1 MIAFDLP
8 AWLAYPYLFVLGC
21 VVGSFLN
28 VCIYRFP
35 RHRRIGAAWRGIWSP
50 PSSCPRC
57 GRRIR
62 WHDNIPILG
71 WLRLRGRCRDCR
83 MWISPRYPA
92 IELLN
97 GLLWV
102 ALYWL
107 EVPAG
112 WPATIKDSGL
122 YSPMGPQGIADSSWL
137 SPTAV
142 LHWRYFYHLVLV
154 EALVVATFID
164 WDLWII
170 PDAVTIPAMVV
181 GVLGNFVIGQVYLV
195 PVWFQSPTLARDIS
209 LVRDLTPAVG
219 WMFPEWLDPLLQ
231 GPAVPLWIAQHPH
244 LHGLAVSLVGILVGG
259 GVVWAVREV
268 GTRIL
273 GREAMGDGDVVLM
286 AMVGSFLGWQVSVA
300 GFLFS
305 TVVGCGVAVL
315 RLVWSRQAEI
325 PYGPYLSMGTLA
337 VLFGWNRVWPPFERV
352 FSTGVLLVPVG
363 LIMLAGMGLL
373 LAAMQWIK
381 RLAGIDLY
389 PEDPLPAWL
398 PADQSQYLAGEQVD
412 PQQGQWRR
420 AQWPGNLSGRGQ
432 LQENHWRRP
441 GQ

>member
-1 MIAFDLP
+1 VIAFDLP
-8 AWLAYPYLFVLGC
+8 VWLAYLYLFVLGC

-35 RHRRIGAAWRGIWSP
+35 KHPTVGAAWRGIWTP

-57 GRRIR
+57 GTRIR
-62 WHDNIPILG
+62 WQDNIPIFG
-71 WLRLRGRCRDCR
+71 WLRLKGRCRDCR

-107 EVPAG
+107 EVPVG
-112 WPATIKDSGL
+112 WRATIEDSGL
-122 YSPMGPQGIADSSWL
+122 YSTMGPQGIPGHAWL

-170 PDAVTIPAMVV
+170 PDAITLPTMVV
-181 GVLGNFVIGQVYLV
+181 GVLGNVLIGQVYLV
-195 PVWFQSPTLARDIS
+195 PVWFQSPTLARDVQ
-209 LVRDLTPAVG
+209 LVRDLTPQVG
-219 WMFPEWLDPLLQ
+219 WMFPTWLDPLLE
-231 GPAVPLWIAQHPH
+231 GPIVPLWIAEHPH
-244 LHGLAVSLVGILVGG
+244 LHGLAVSLAGILVGG
-259 GVVWAVREV
+259 GVVWAVRAV

-286 AMVGSFLGWQVSVA
+286 AMVGSFLGWQVTVA
-300 GFLFS
+300 AFLLAPVAAF
-305 TVVGCGVAVL
+305 GVALL
-315 RLVWSRQAEI
+315 RMLWSRQVEI

-337 VLFGWNRVWPPFERV
+337 VLFGWDRIWPPFERV
-352 FSTGVLLVPVG
+352 FFSGVLVVPVG
-363 LIMLAGMGLL
+363 VMMIVGMGGLL
-373 LAAMQWIK
+373 VLMQLIK
-381 RLAGIDLY
+381 RMFGIELY
-389 PEDPLPAWL
+389 TDEPPPVWL
-398 PADQSQYLAGEQVD
+398 PADQTQYLAGEQVD

-420 AQWPGNLSGRGQ
+420 SHWPGNLSGRGQ
-432 LQENHWRRP
+432 LHENHWRRP